1 MPKHSLRPSELWQ
14 HIKAVFST
22 DFMRD
27 LFIFTGALVIATG
40 FWLLQRLND
49 TFEME
54 FNVPISLVG
63 IPRGVTLTTPLPE
76 SVHVTLRD
84 RGTQLINYM
93 RHHMQPITLEFSLYD
108 NGGATGCGYVP
119 ISDVQHALNTQILT
133 STVIQRITPDTLEF
147 YYNRGLH
154 RRLPVRL
161 MGSVET
167 TESYY
172 LHGVT
177 FSPDSVVV
185 YAPALVLDT
194 MTYAFTDEIHVSG
207 IENDFVESI
216 HLRPMRGVKY
226 DPEKIHMTAHVDYYT
241 EKTITI
247 PIVGVNFPA
256 DKVLRTFPSQVDVT
270 FRIGAM
276 DYNKVTEK
284 DFVLTVSYEDLINHT
299 GARYPLEL
307 KSLPEGVASPRLS
320 PSEFEYLIEQTQ
332 EEAPMEPQEVTE

>member
-1 MPKHSLRPSELWQ
+1 
-14 HIKAVFST
+14 
-22 DFMRD
+22 
-27 LFIFTGALVIATG
+27 
-40 FWLLQRLND
+40 
-49 TFEME
+49 
-54 FNVPISLVG
+54 
-63 IPRGVTLTTPLPE
+63 
-76 SVHVTLRD
+76 
-84 RGTQLINYM
+84 
-93 RHHMQPITLEFSLYD
+93 
-108 NGGATGCGYVP
+108 
-119 ISDVQHALNTQILT
+119 
-133 STVIQRITPDTLEF
+133 
-147 YYNRGLH
+147 
-154 RRLPVRL
+154 
-161 MGSVET
+161 
-167 TESYY
+167 
-172 LHGVT
+172 
-177 FSPDSVVV
+177 
-185 YAPALVLDT
+185 

>member
-207 IENDFVESI
+207 IENDFVESV

-226 DPEKIHMTAHVDYYT
+226 DPEKIQMTAHVDYYT

-299 GARYPLEL
+299 GVRYPLEL
-307 KSLPEGVASPRLS
+307 KSLPEGVSSPRLS

-332 EEAPMEPQEVTE
+332 EDTPLEAQDGTE